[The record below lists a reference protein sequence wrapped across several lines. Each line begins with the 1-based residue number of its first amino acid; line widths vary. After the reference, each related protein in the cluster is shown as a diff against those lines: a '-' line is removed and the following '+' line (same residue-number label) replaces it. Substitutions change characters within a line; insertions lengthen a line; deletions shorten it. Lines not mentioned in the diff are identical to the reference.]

1 MKKTIEDRFEDKLNE
16 ILAEQKDKNIPHFYQ
31 NSDKENEFIE
41 EYPDGSKYSIIYD
54 ENLNVKLRVKTK
66 D

>member
-1 MKKTIEDRFEDKLNE
+1 MKKTIEDRFEEKLNE

-31 NSDKENEFIE
+31 NAEKENEFIE
-41 EYPDGSKYSIIYD
+41 EYPNGNKSLIIYD